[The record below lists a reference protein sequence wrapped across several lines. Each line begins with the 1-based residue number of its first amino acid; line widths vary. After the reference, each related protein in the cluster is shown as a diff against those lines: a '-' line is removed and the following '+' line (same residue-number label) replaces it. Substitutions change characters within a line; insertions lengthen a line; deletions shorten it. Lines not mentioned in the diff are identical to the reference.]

1 MIQRISAANARNNF
15 SDLLGKVYYGGKRF
29 VISKLGKP
37 YAVLINIDEYKKFD
51 SARRYFF
58 EKVDAVRKKNKG
70 NPPLQVKKDVSAA
83 VLEVRKKRNLGDND

>member
-58 EKVDAVRKKNKG
+58 EKVDAVRKKNK
-70 NPPLQVKKDVSAA
+70 NSSLQVKKDVSAA